1 MNTSSIEACFPPR
14 SRKVKSFCSVLITK
28 SELEAAQQNNQSI
41 VRPEIIHAQSS
52 SGITISP
59 DFDPSFSSC
68 MVASGPRTK
77 QTESSPSIP
86 SPLFFLRSATTTID
100 DKEIFNIIISINRI
114 GRGLTGGTKCQAMC
128 LHGFRSIAKERSTPQ
143 HEVPLQRPR

>member
-28 SELEAAQQNNQSI
+28 SVLEAVQKKLIDRQTRNYPCT
-41 VRPEIIHAQSS
+41 VS
-52 SGITISP
+52 SGTNISP

-68 MVASGPRTK
+68 MVASGPRTM

-100 DKEIFNIIISINRI
+100 YKEIFNIIISINRI
-114 GRGLTGGTKCQAMC
+114 GQGLTGGTKCQAMC

-143 HEVPLQRPR
+143 HKVPLQRPR

>member
-41 VRPEIIHAQSS
+41 VRPEIIHVQSVVVLMSHRILTLLFPAAWLHLDRELCRLRVLRRFRRPCS
-52 SGITISP
+52 SY
-59 DFDPSFSSC
+59 
-68 MVASGPRTK
+68 GPPR
-77 QTESSPSIP
+77 QLLIIRN
-86 SPLFFLRSATTTID
+86 F
-100 DKEIFNIIISINRI
+100 FNIIISINRI